1 MCERLLL
8 SKPEIKKMFLRVLYE
23 IQYGKMKGYS
33 SGTDSI
39 VPSWINEYFKIK
51 MNEEEIQLAQ
61 EAIQDLKT
69 SGIIV
74 KDATQHGEV
83 FQVLTQKG
91 KSLVEKSHDPDVHAL
106 RLEEVLRNRGLL
118 GVSLDSF
125 NEGDYEIAIFKAFRF
140 VEEQVRAKSGL
151 NAGDIGVDLM
161 TKAFNPAKGILVVP
175 TCAVPAEQEGIMSLF
190 RGAISEFKNPS
201 SHRTVDYNN
210 RIVAIQIIAFAE
222 ILLDILSKATLR
234 P

>member
-1 MCERLLL
+1 MCERLSL

-23 IQYGKMKGYS
+23 IQYGKMKSYS

-51 MNEEEIQLAQ
+51 MNEQEIQTAQ
-61 EAIQDLKT
+61 EAIQELKT

-74 KDATQHGEV
+74 KDATQHEEV

-91 KSLVEKSHDPDVHAL
+91 KILVEKSQDPDVYAL
-106 RLEEVLRNRGLL
+106 RLEEVLRNQDLL
-118 GVSLDSF
+118 GICLDSF

-140 VEEQVRAKSGL
+140 VEEQVRIKSGL
-151 NAGDIGVDLM
+151 SAGDIGVDLM
-161 TKAFNPAKGILVVP
+161 TKTFNPTRGILIVP

-210 RIVAIQIIAFAE
+210 RIVAIQTIAFAE
-222 ILLDILSKATLR
+222 LLLDILSKATLR
-234 P
+234 T